1 MLKFAIKNLLS
12 RSLRSFLC
20 LMGLTIAI
28 AGMVGLF
35 SIAGGLEETVSQ
47 TFGKISG
54 IVAMQPGAPIP
65 LFSRIPRA
73 WGAEIKEVPGVAIV
87 NAEIWSRVN
96 LIEGKPVISPPR
108 FLFGTDLPTRLE
120 LKHGIYREAIY
131 EGRFL
136 TLEDRGTLNTVISR
150 QIAEQHHKQIG
161 DQIEVNGQTMNIVGL
176 YESGSI
182 LLDIAIILD
191 IEVVREITRFDPESV
206 SCFYI
211 EQSGEVPNDKLV
223 QEIKDRFRGRELASW
238 QPASLALASSSN
250 TNILKDLM
258 TAVDET
264 LKGTPAKNDPIHKNP
279 TGKKVEN
286 TISKP
291 AISDLKTGK
300 TEAESAESGL
310 EVRSAS
316 DWGER
321 LDTFTA
327 DLDIFLGLMT
337 GIGVLIAMLSIIN
350 TMLMSVMER
359 VVDFGILKANGWSNR
374 DVMLLITAE
383 SSLLGVLGGFLGGIL
398 GLIAIAVVNW
408 KFASQ
413 VHLYASPGLLL
424 FGVFFSTLLGVLGG
438 LYPAI
443 WTTRM
448 TPIEAIRRG

>member
-1 MLKFAIKNLLS
+1 MIKFAIKNLLS
-12 RSLRSFLC
+12 RSVRSFLC

-35 SIAGGLEETVSQ
+35 SIAGGLEKTVSQ

-54 IVAMQPGAPIP
+54 ILAMQPGAPIP
-65 LFSRIPRA
+65 LFSRIPRD
-73 WGAEIKEVPGVAIV
+73 WGTEIKDVTGVSIV
-87 NAEIWSRVN
+87 NPEIWSRVN

-136 TLEDRGTLNTVISR
+136 TLDDRGTLNTVISR

-182 LLDIAIILD
+182 LLDVAIILD

-211 EQSGEVPNDKLV
+211 EQSGEVSNDKLV
-223 QEIKDRFRGRELASW
+223 QAIKDRFQGRELASW
-238 QPASLALASSSN
+238 QPTSLALASSSN
-250 TNILKDLM
+250 SNILKEFM
-258 TAVDET
+258 TAIDET
-264 LKGTPAKNDPIHKNP
+264 FKGNPADKELTNEKM
-279 TGKKVEN
+279 EN
-286 TISKP
+286 TILKP
-291 AISDLKTGK
+291 TVADLKTGK
-300 TEAESAESGL
+300 LESESAESAL

-383 SSLLGVLGGFLGGIL
+383 SSLLGILGGVLGGIL

-424 FGVFFSTLLGVLGG
+424 FGVVFSTLLGVLGG

-448 TPIEAIRRG
+448 TPIDAIRRG

>member
-12 RSLRSFLC
+12 RSVRSFLC

-35 SIAGGLEETVSQ
+35 SIAGGLEKTVSQ

-54 IVAMQPGAPIP
+54 ILAMQPGAPIP
-65 LFSRIPRA
+65 LFSRIPRD
-73 WGAEIKEVPGVAIV
+73 WGTEIKEVPGVSIV
-87 NAEIWSRVN
+87 NPEIWSRVN

-136 TLEDRGTLNTVISR
+136 TLEDRGTLNTVISQ

-161 DQIEVNGQTMNIVGL
+161 DQIEVNGQTMDIVGL
-176 YESGSI
+176 YETGSI
-182 LLDIAIILD
+182 LLDVAIILD
-191 IEVVREITRFDPESV
+191 IKVVREITRFDSESV

-211 EQSGEVPNDKLV
+211 EQSGEVANDKLV

-238 QPASLALASSSN
+238 QPSSLALASSSN
-250 TNILKDLM
+250 TNILKDVM
-258 TAVDET
+258 TAIDET
-264 LKGTPAKNDPIHKNP
+264 LKGNP
-279 TGKKVEN
+279 RDKDLTDKKAEAH
-286 TISKP
+286 ISKP
-291 AISDLKTGK
+291 KIADLKTGK
-300 TEAESAESGL
+300 TDSDSAESAL

-383 SSLLGVLGGFLGGIL
+383 SSLLGVLGGVLGGIL
-398 GLIAIAVVNW
+398 GLIAIAGVNW

-424 FGVFFSTLLGVLGG
+424 FGVVFSTLLGVLGG

-448 TPIEAIRRG
+448 TPIDAIRRG

>member
-1 MLKFAIKNLLS
+1 MLKFALRNLLS

-65 LFSRIPRA
+65 LFSRIPRS
-73 WGAEIKEVPGVAIV
+73 WGAEIKEIPGVAIV
-87 NAEIWSRVN
+87 NPEIWSRVN
-96 LIEGKPVISPPR
+96 IIEGKPVVSPPR
-108 FLFGTDLPTRLE
+108 FLFGTDLPTRLQ
-120 LKHGIYREAIY
+120 LKKGIYRETIY

-136 TLEDRGTLNTVISR
+136 ALEDRGKLNTVISR
-150 QIAEQHHKQIG
+150 QIAEQHQKQVG
-161 DQIEVNGQTMNIVGL
+161 DQIEVNGQQMTIVGL
-176 YESGSI
+176 YECGSI
-182 LLDIAIILD
+182 LLDVAIILD
-191 IEVVREITRFDPESV
+191 IDVVRDITRFDPESV

-211 EQSGEVPNDKLV
+211 EQSGDLKNDAIVKN
-223 QEIKDRFRGRELASW
+223 IKDQFRNRELASW
-238 QPASLALASSSN
+238 QPASLALANASQS
-250 TNILKDLM
+250 NILKDLM
-258 TAVDET
+258 NAIDQGLKGASDKGTLKNQKPEKQPSSRKTLAVDSEN
-264 LKGTPAKNDPIHKNP
+264 AK
-279 TGKKVEN
+279 T
-286 TISKP
+286 
-291 AISDLKTGK
+291 
-300 TEAESAESGL
+300 SAHPSAL
-310 EVRSAS
+310 EVRAAS

-321 LDTFTA
+321 LETFTA

-359 VVDFGILKANGWSNR
+359 IVDFGILKANGWSNR

-383 SSLLGVLGGFLGGIL
+383 SSLLGVTGGVLGCIL
-398 GLIAIAVVNW
+398 GLGAIAIVNW

-424 FGVFFSTLLGVLGG
+424 FGVVFSTLLGIFGG
-438 LYPAI
+438 LYPAW

-448 TPIEAIRRG
+448 TPIDAIRRG

>member
-65 LFSRIPRA
+65 LFSRIPRT

-87 NAEIWSRVN
+87 NPEIWSRVN

-136 TLEDRGTLNTVISR
+136 DLEDRGTLNTVISR

-161 DQIEVNGQTMNIVGL
+161 DQIEVNGQTMDIVGL

-182 LLDIAIILD
+182 LLDVAIILD
-191 IEVVREITRFDPESV
+191 IDVVREITRFDSDSV

-211 EQSGEVPNDKLV
+211 EQSGDVPNDKLV
-223 QEIKDRFRGRELASW
+223 QDIKDQFRGRELASW
-238 QPASLALASSSN
+238 QPASLALASSSD
-250 TNILKDLM
+250 TNLLKDFM
-258 TAVDET
+258 SAIDET
-264 LKGTPAKNDPIHKNP
+264 LKGNFTDEYS
-279 TGKKVEN
+279 TDKKGEN
-286 TISKP
+286 NISKP
-291 AISDLKTGK
+291 TVADFKTAK
-300 TEAESAESGL
+300 TESETSESGL

-383 SSLLGVLGGFLGGIL
+383 SSLLGVLGGVLGGIL
-398 GLIAIAVVNW
+398 GLIAIAVVNC

-448 TPIEAIRRG
+448 TPIDAIRRG

>member
-65 LFSRIPRA
+65 LFSRIPRS
-73 WGAEIKEVPGVAIV
+73 WGTEIKEVPGVAIV
-87 NAEIWSRVN
+87 NSEIWSRVN

-161 DQIEVNGQTMNIVGL
+161 DQIEVNGQTMHIVGL

-191 IEVVREITRFDPESV
+191 IDVVREITRFDPDSV

-211 EQSGEVPNDKLV
+211 EQSGTVPNEQLV
-223 QEIKDRFRGRELASW
+223 QAIKDRFQGRELASW

-250 TNILKDLM
+250 TNILQDFM
-258 TAVDET
+258 TAIDET
-264 LKGTPAKNDPIHKNP
+264 LKGKSTENNP
-279 TGKKVEN
+279 TQKKLTDKKEGDR
-286 TISKP
+286 IAKP
-291 AISDLKTGK
+291 AIAELKT
-300 TEAESAESGL
+300 ESDSESAESGL

-383 SSLLGVLGGFLGGIL
+383 SSLLGVLGGILGGIL

-448 TPIEAIRRG
+448 TPIDAIRRG

>member
-65 LFSRIPRA
+65 LFSRIPRT

-87 NAEIWSRVN
+87 NPEIWSRVN

-136 TLEDRGTLNTVISR
+136 DLEDRGTLNTVISR

-161 DQIEVNGQTMNIVGL
+161 DQIEVNGQTMDIVGL

-182 LLDIAIILD
+182 LLDVAIILD
-191 IEVVREITRFDPESV
+191 IDVVREITRFDTDSV

-211 EQSGEVPNDKLV
+211 EQSGDVPNDKLV
-223 QEIKDRFRGRELASW
+223 QDIKDRFRGRELASW
-238 QPASLALASSSN
+238 QPASLALASSSD
-250 TNILKDLM
+250 TNLLKDFM
-258 TAVDET
+258 TAIDET
-264 LKGTPAKNDPIHKNP
+264 LKGNSTDEYP
-279 TGKKVEN
+279 TDKKGEN
-286 TISKP
+286 NISKP
-291 AISDLKTGK
+291 AVADLKTAK
-300 TEAESAESGL
+300 TESETAESGL

-383 SSLLGVLGGFLGGIL
+383 SSLLGVLGGVLGGIL

-448 TPIEAIRRG
+448 TPIDAIRRG

>member
-12 RSLRSFLC
+12 RSVRSFLC

-73 WGAEIKEVPGVAIV
+73 WGAEIKDVPGVAIV
-87 NAEIWSRVN
+87 NPEIWSRVN

-150 QIAEQHHKQIG
+150 QIAEQHEKQIG

-182 LLDIAIILD
+182 LLDVAIILD

-211 EQSGEVPNDKLV
+211 EQSGEIGNDELV
-223 QEIKDRFRGRELASW
+223 EKIKDQFRGRELASW
-238 QPASLALASSSN
+238 QPTALALANSSN
-250 TNILKDLM
+250 TNLLQDFI
-258 TAVDET
+258 TAIDDA
-264 LKGTPAKNDPIHKNP
+264 LKGNTPTEKNSA
-279 TGKKVEN
+279 
-286 TISKP
+286 SKAGQGDSKA
-291 AISDLKTGK
+291 AISDLKIEK
-300 TEAESAESGL
+300 TEAESAESAL

-359 VVDFGILKANGWSNR
+359 VVDFGILKANGWSDR

-383 SSLLGVLGGFLGGIL
+383 SSLLGVLGGVLGGIL

-424 FGVFFSTLLGVLGG
+424 FGVVFSTLLGVLGG

-448 TPIEAIRRG
+448 TPIDAIRRG